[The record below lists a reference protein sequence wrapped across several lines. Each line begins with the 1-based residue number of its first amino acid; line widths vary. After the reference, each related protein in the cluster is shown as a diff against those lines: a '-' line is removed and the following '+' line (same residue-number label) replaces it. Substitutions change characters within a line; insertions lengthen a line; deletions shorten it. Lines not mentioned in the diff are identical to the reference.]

1 MPTTGFVCSTAI
13 STPRPA
19 RTATRRAG
27 ATAAIAFTALALAA
41 SVFGPAPAAS
51 AGPAATDSALEEILR
66 LQRQGDQVI
75 VHRRGD
81 KPLQMCVVTA
91 IRQRS
96 AQYVWTRPRI
106 IDPRPGKRP
115 TGVGVQLII
124 RTLDV
129 DVQC

>member
-1 MPTTGFVCSTAI
+1 MLYRHI
-13 STPRPA
+13 STPTIP
-19 RTATRRAG
+19 TPAG
-27 ATAAIAFTALALAA
+27 AAAH
-41 SVFGPAPAAS
+41 PAGRRRRRDRVHRTGVGGIGVRTGPAAS